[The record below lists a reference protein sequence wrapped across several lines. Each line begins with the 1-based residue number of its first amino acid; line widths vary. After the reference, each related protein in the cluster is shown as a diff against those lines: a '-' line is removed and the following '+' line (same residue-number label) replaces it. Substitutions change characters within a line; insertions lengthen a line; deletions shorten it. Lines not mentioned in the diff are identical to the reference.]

1 MKKLIK
7 NFKNNKKN
15 LTKKI
20 FVKKRFEGQKI
31 VGIISWLLNLIN
43 KKTRK
48 TFLIIINN
56 LLNSYR
62 NQGVI
67 TFEEQQLFVK
77 LATLSEKKIGTL
89 MTSRNDIIAVS
100 ANENINNIKKNI
112 VEKGHS
118 RIPVFK
124 ENIDE
129 IIGFIH
135 SKDLIQFLSVDV
147 KDFKI
152 SKILRKILFVPA
164 TIKPIDLLLKMRIAR
179 THMAVVLDEFGAV
192 DGLITIENI
201 MEEIVGNIDD
211 EHDLPSDNSFF
222 RIKKK
227 SEDSFEFGARVA
239 ITKIEEI
246 FDIKL
251 SNLEDN
257 FETIGGFAL
266 AVFKKIPETG
276 EELEFKNLKIKII
289 EGNKRVLKI
298 ISIDKIN

>member
-7 NFKNNKKN
+7 NFKNHKKN
-15 LTKKI
+15 STKKV

-31 VGIISWLLNLIN
+31 VSIISWLLNLIN

-67 TFEEQQLFVK
+67 TFEEQQLFIK

-239 ITKIEEI
+239 IAKIEEI
-246 FDIKL
+246 FDVKI

-289 EGNKRVLKI
+289 EGNKRVLKTI
-298 ISIDKIN
+298 AISRID